1 MRSIRELC
9 PRMFLLGITVALLG
23 ANSAHGEGGAIEL
36 QTTVEKRLQ
45 RMLPS
50 GKVETTFA
58 PAATVVPGDTVAY
71 TIEARNLSADQAA
84 ERVVITDPIPD
95 HTHYVDG
102 SARGEGAEV
111 LFSVDGGMRFDTAEQ
126 LRVKAEDGSV
136 RAATARDYTH
146 IRWVF
151 RDSLAPSETRAVRF
165 FAQLQ

>member
-9 PRMFLLGITVALLG
+9 PKMFLLGITVALLG

-71 TIEARNLSADQAA
+71 TIEARNLSAEQAA
-84 ERVVITDPIPD
+84 ERLGTINYEVVSEIL
-95 HTHYVDG
+95 
-102 SARGEGAEV
+102 ARV
-111 LFSVDGGMRFDTAEQ
+111 P
-126 LRVKAEDGSV
+126 RV
-136 RAATARDYTH
+136 
-146 IRWVF
+146 I
-151 RDSLAPSETRAVRF
+151 
-165 FAQLQ
+165 